1 MTNKTNIQPMNY
13 PIGVSDFKEIVSGHY
28 TFVDKSLFIQDVL
41 DDSAKVI
48 LITRPR
54 RFGKTLN
61 MSMLRYFFDRID
73 AADNRK
79 LFEHLAIAQAKT
91 RHDTCCFEFQGKYPV
106 IFLSL
111 KGIKAPTYEVAYQK
125 IVSLM
130 SRLYQEHHY
139 LLESTMLFPQDKQ
152 RIQDIIAE
160 KALAT
165 HVEDALK
172 NLTRYLSLHHHAKTI
187 LLIDEYDTPIHAA
200 YLSTPRY
207 HDEMLNF
214 MRGFL
219 GEALKDNEFLHKGVV
234 TGILRIAQANLFS
247 DLNNIDVYTLLR
259 KDYAQYFG
267 FTPDEVQQLVLDSGL
282 AIQLDA
288 IQSWYNGYQIGDTV
302 LYNPWSMLCCLKQQ
316 GHLQSYWIETGEAGL
331 LGVALRKQSI
341 YVKLQLQ
348 QLMEGETIEVK
359 LDYRTSLL
367 DIERNPVAVWTL
379 LVFSGYLNARPTHFS
394 DDGKITCQVSIPNR
408 EVSGAYLRFV
418 QNWYE
423 NALTDGHY
431 MALLDALTHGRVE
444 QFQELLQT
452 YIEQS
457 LSYFDL
463 GKKTPEKIYHVFM
476 LGLLAG
482 LRSEYLI
489 QSNKEAGYGRFDLA
503 LVPHDTTKLG
513 ILMEFK
519 SVEDDKDLDA
529 SAQSALNQIKH
540 HHYTSLLHQHG
551 IKKQLALGIA
561 FSGKQVV
568 VRADG
573 DMRSFI

>member
-1 MTNKTNIQPMNY
+1 MTNKTSIQPLGY
-13 PIGVSDFKEIVSGHY
+13 PIGVSDFKKIVSGHY
-28 TFVDKSLFIQDVL
+28 TLVDKSLFIQDVL
-41 DDSAKVI
+41 NDDAEVI

-61 MSMLRYFFDRID
+61 MSMLRYFFDIVG
-73 AADNRK
+73 ANDNRK
-79 LFEHLAIAQAKT
+79 LFEPLAIAQAKT
-91 RHDTCCFEFQGKYPV
+91 RHGTCCFEFQGKYPV

-111 KGIKAPTYEVAYQK
+111 KDIKASTYELAYQK
-125 IVSLM
+125 IASIVSD
-130 SRLYQEHHY
+130 LYKEHIY
-139 LLESTMLFPQDKQ
+139 LLDSHALLPEDKQ
-152 RIQDIIAE
+152 IAHDIIAE
-160 KALAT
+160 IASPSHLQN
-165 HVEDALK
+165 ALK
-172 NLTRYLSLHHHAKTI
+172 NLARYLSLHHNAKTI

-200 YLSTPRY
+200 YLSSPSY
-207 HDEMLNF
+207 HEAMLEF
-214 MRGFL
+214 MRGFF
-219 GEALKDNEFLHKGVV
+219 GGALKDNIFLHKGVV

-259 KDYAQYFG
+259 DDYAQYFG
-267 FTPDEVQQLVLDSGL
+267 FTPDEVKKLVLDSGL
-282 AIQLDA
+282 PVRLDA
-288 IQSWYNGYQIGDTV
+288 IQAWYNGYQIGDTV
-302 LYNPWSMLCCLKQQ
+302 LYNPWSMLCCLKQR
-316 GHLQSYWIETGEAGL
+316 GHLQSYWLETGEAGL

-341 YVKLQLQ
+341 HVKLQLQ

-463 GKKTPEKIYHVFM
+463 GKKTPEKIYHVFI

-513 ILMEFK
+513 IMMEFK
-519 SVEDDKDLDA
+519 SVEDDDDNLAA
-529 SAQSALNQIKH
+529 SAQSALSQIKH

-561 FSGKQVV
+561 FSGKQVI
-568 VRADG
+568 VRAETT
-573 DMRSFI
+573 

>member
-1 MTNKTNIQPMNY
+1 MTDKANIQSMNY
-13 PIGVSDFKEIVSGHY
+13 PIGVSDFKEIVNGHY
-28 TFVDKSLFIQDVL
+28 TLVDKSLFIQDVL

-61 MSMLRYFFDRID
+61 MSMLRYFFDKLG
-73 AADNRK
+73 ADGNRK

-91 RHDTCCFEFQGKYPV
+91 KHGRACLDSQGVYPV
-106 IFLSL
+106 IFVSLKGVKASTYDMAYQYLKTLVSSLYAEHLYLLDADTLFENERRIYKQILDKCADVSEVLLSL
-111 KGIKAPTYEVAYQK
+111 KNLAK
-125 IVSLM
+125 
-130 SRLYQEHHY
+130 Y
-139 LLESTMLFPQDKQ
+139 LARF
-152 RIQDIIAE
+152 
-160 KALAT
+160 
-165 HVEDALK
+165 
-172 NLTRYLSLHHHAKTI
+172 HHAKPI
-187 LLIDEYDTPIHAA
+187 LLVDEYDTPIHAA

-207 HDEMLNF
+207 HHEMLEF

-267 FTPDEVQQLVLDSGL
+267 FTPDEVQKLVLDSGL
-282 AIQLDA
+282 PVKLDA

-379 LVFSGYLNARPTHFS
+379 LVFSGYLNARPTHFG
-394 DDGKITCQVSIPNR
+394 DDGEITCQVSVPNR
-408 EVSGAYLRFV
+408 EVLGAYARFV
-418 QNWYE
+418 KNWYE
-423 NALTDGHY
+423 SALTDGNY

-444 QFQELLQT
+444 QFQELLQA

-513 ILMEFK
+513 IIMEFK
-519 SVEDDKDLDA
+519 SVDDDDGLDA
-529 SAQSALNQIKH
+529 AAQSALSQIKH
-540 HHYTSLLHQHG
+540 HHYTSLLQQHG

-561 FSGKQVV
+561 FSGKQVI
-568 VRADG
+568 VRAETT
-573 DMRSFI
+573 

>member
-1 MTNKTNIQPMNY
+1 MNKNIKPCMQY
-13 PIGVSDFKEIVSGHY
+13 PIGVSDFKKIVGGHY
-28 TFVDKSLFIQDVL
+28 TFVDKSLFIQDIL
-41 DDSAKVI
+41 NDRAKAI

-61 MSMLRYFFDRID
+61 MSMLRYFFDIIGAD
-73 AADNRK
+73 DNRK
-79 LFEHLAIAQAKT
+79 LFEPLAIAQAKT
-91 RHDTCCFEFQGKYPV
+91 RHGRACLESQGMHPV

-111 KGIKAPTYEVAYQK
+111 KSIKASSYASAYQEMTA
-125 IVSLM
+125 LM
-130 SRLYQEHHY
+130 GRVYQEHRY
-139 LLESTMLFPQDKQ
+139 LLRSKALFPEDKQ
-152 RIQDIIAE
+152 IIREMIREEASPSHV
-160 KALAT
+160 KHALR
-165 HVEDALK
+165 
-172 NLTRYLSLHHHAKTI
+172 NLARYLSLHHNAKTI

-207 HDEMLNF
+207 HEQMLEF

-247 DLNNIDVYTLLR
+247 DLNNLDVYTLLR
-259 KDYAQYFG
+259 EDYAQYFG
-267 FTPDEVQQLVLDSGL
+267 FTPDEVKKLVVDSRL
-282 AIQLDA
+282 PIKLDA

-302 LYNPWSMLCCLKQQ
+302 LYNPWSMLCCLKQR
-316 GHLQSYWIETGEAGL
+316 GHLQSYWLETGEAGL

-341 YVKLQLQ
+341 HVKLQLQ
-348 QLMEGETIEVK
+348 QLMEGETIEVN

-367 DIERNPVAVWTL
+367 DIEHDPVTVWTL
-379 LVFSGYLNARPTHFS
+379 LVFSGYLNARPTHFR

-408 EVSGAYLRFV
+408 EVSGAYARFV
-418 QNWYE
+418 QHWYQD
-423 NALTDGHY
+423 ALTDGNY
-431 MALLDALTHGRVE
+431 MALLDALTNGRVE

-489 QSNKEAGYGRFDLA
+489 QSNKEAGFGRFDLA
-503 LVPHDTTKLG
+503 LVPYDTTKLG

-519 SVEDDKDLDA
+519 SEDNDDGLDA
-529 SAQSALNQIKH
+529 SAQGALNQIKQ

-561 FSGKQVV
+561 FSGKRVIVQ
-568 VRADG
+568 ADAT
-573 DMRSFI
+573 

>member
-1 MTNKTNIQPMNY
+1 MTNNTGIQAMNY
-13 PIGVSDFKEIVSGHY
+13 PVGVSDFKEIVSGHY
-28 TFVDKSLFIQDVL
+28 TFVDKSLFIKDVL

-61 MSMLRYFFDRID
+61 MSMLRYFFDKIN
-73 AADNRK
+73 ADENRK
-79 LFEHLAIAQAKT
+79 FFEHLAIAQAKT
-91 RHDTCCFEFQGKYPV
+91 RFGRACFESQGMYPV

-111 KGIKAPTYEVAYQK
+111 KDIKASSYADAYQN
-125 IVSLM
+125 ITRLM
-130 SRLYQEHHY
+130 SRVYQEHRY
-139 LLESTMLFPQDKQ
+139 LLDSDVLFPEDKQ
-152 RIQDIIAE
+152 MIGAMIREEASPSHV
-160 KALAT
+160 KYALGS
-165 HVEDALK
+165 LS
-172 NLTRYLSLHHHAKTI
+172 RYLSLHHNAKAI
-187 LLIDEYDTPIHAA
+187 VLIDEYDTPIHAA

-207 HDEMLNF
+207 HDEMLEF

-259 KDYAQYFG
+259 RDYTQYFG
-267 FTPDEVQQLVLDSGL
+267 FTPDEVKKLVLDSGL
-282 AIQLDA
+282 PVKLDA

-341 YVKLQLQ
+341 HVKLQLQ

-367 DIERNPVAVWTL
+367 DIERSSVSVWTL
-379 LVFSGYLNARPTHFS
+379 LVFSGYLNARPTHFG
-394 DDGKITCQVSIPNR
+394 DDGEITCQVSIPNR
-408 EVSGAYLRFV
+408 EVSGAYARFV
-418 QNWYE
+418 KSWYQH
-423 NALTDGHY
+423 ALNDDYKTLLE
-431 MALLDALTHGRVE
+431 ALIHGRVE
-444 QFQELLQT
+444 QFQALLQT

-463 GKKTPEKIYHVFM
+463 GKKTPEKIYHVFI

-503 LVPHDTTKLG
+503 LVPHDATKLG
-513 ILMEFK
+513 IMMEFK
-519 SVEDDKDLDA
+519 SVDEHDDLDA
-529 SAQSALNQIKH
+529 SAQGALNQIKQ
-540 HHYTSLLHQHG
+540 HHYTSLLQQHG

-573 DMRSFI
+573 AIT

>member
-1 MTNKTNIQPMNY
+1 MTNKTSIQPLGY

-28 TFVDKSLFIQDVL
+28 TLVDKSLFIQDVL

-79 LFEHLAIAQAKT
+79 LFEHLAIAQANT
-91 RHDTCCFEFQGKYPV
+91 RHGKACLESQGMHPV

-111 KGIKAPTYEVAYQK
+111 KSIKSSNYASAYQD
-125 IVSLM
+125 ITSLM
-130 SRLYQEHHY
+130 GRVYQEHRY
-139 LLESTMLFPQDKQ
+139 LLDSKALFPEDKQ
-152 RIQDIIAE
+152 IIREIIRE
-160 KALAT
+160 KASPS
-165 HVEDALK
+165 HVKHALK
-172 NLTRYLSLHHHAKTI
+172 NLARYLSLHHNAKTI

-207 HDEMLNF
+207 HHEMLEF

-267 FTPDEVQQLVLDSGL
+267 FTPDEVQKLVLDSGL
-282 AIQLDA
+282 PIQLDA

-379 LVFSGYLNARPTHFS
+379 LVFSGYLNARPTHFG
-394 DDGKITCQVSIPNR
+394 DDGEITCQVSVPNR
-408 EVSGAYLRFV
+408 EVLGAYARFV
-418 QNWYE
+418 KNWYE

-513 ILMEFK
+513 IMMEFK
-519 SVEDDKDLDA
+519 SVEDDDDNLAA
-529 SAQSALNQIKH
+529 SAQSALSQIKH

-561 FSGKQVV
+561 FSGKQVI
-568 VRADG
+568 VRAETT
-573 DMRSFI
+573 

>member
-1 MTNKTNIQPMNY
+1 MTNKASIQPLGY
-13 PIGVSDFKEIVSGHY
+13 PIGVSDFKKIVSGHY
-28 TFVDKSLFIQDVL
+28 TLVDKSLFIQDLL
-41 DDSAKVI
+41 DDDAEVI

-61 MSMLRYFFDRID
+61 MSMLRYFFDIVGVN
-73 AADNRK
+73 DNRK

-91 RHDTCCFEFQGKYPV
+91 KHGRACLESQGMHPV

-111 KGIKAPTYEVAYQK
+111 KSIKSSNYAAAYQE
-125 IVSLM
+125 IITLLSGV
-130 SRLYQEHHY
+130 YQEHRY
-139 LLESTMLFPQDKQ
+139 LLDSKALFSEDKQ
-152 RIQDIIAE
+152 IIREMIRE
-160 KALAT
+160 KASPS
-165 HVEDALK
+165 HVKHALK
-172 NLTRYLSLHHHAKTI
+172 NLTRYLSLHHNAKTI

-207 HDEMLNF
+207 HEQMLEF

-234 TGILRIAQANLFS
+234 TGILRIAQASLFS
-247 DLNNIDVYTLLR
+247 GLNNIKVQTPLDRQYS
-259 KDYAQYFG
+259 QYFG
-267 FTPDEVQQLVLDSGL
+267 FTPVEVDHLLAQAGL
-282 AIQLDA
+282 RDKKKD
-288 IQSWYNGYQIGDTV
+288 IQSWYNGYCMGDST
-302 LYNPWSMLCCLKQQ
+302 LYNPWSILCCLDKQ
-316 GHLQSYWIETGEAGL
+316 GHLQSYWLETGEAGL

-341 YVKLQLQ
+341 HVKLQLQ
-348 QLMEGETIEVK
+348 QLMEGDTIEVN

-367 DIERNPVAVWTL
+367 DIEHDPVTVWTL
-379 LVFSGYLNARPTHFS
+379 LVFSGYLNARPTHFR
-394 DDGKITCQVSIPNR
+394 DDGEITCQVTIPNR
-408 EVSGAYLRFV
+408 EVSGAYARFV
-418 QNWYE
+418 KNWYQH
-423 NALTDGHY
+423 ALNDDYKT
-431 MALLDALTHGRVE
+431 LLDALTHGRVE

-489 QSNKEAGYGRFDLA
+489 QSNKEAGFGRFDLA

-519 SVEDDKDLDA
+519 SVEDDDDGLDA
-529 SAQSALNQIKH
+529 AAQGALNQIKH

-561 FSGKQVV
+561 FSGKQVI
-568 VRADG
+568 VRAETT
-573 DMRSFI
+573 